1 MASLNELAEVLAER
15 AGRQFSQPFN
25 MEMKALIHLWRSR
38 LTRDTLERNRQDR
51 IFFRQWFEVPLE
63 LTNLSHFPGFPD
75 IPVMRSVCKVPNPL
89 RANGIVFDYIGSPD
103 RMSQFQVF
111 TEQHEL
117 IPALNARYTGRK
129 IKVLYMEERLY
140 VFNTLVLPV
149 LLGASVFDDVMAVEK
164 YGCNCNKSLCYDDDC
179 EYPVPREIQQKIIQ
193 SIMTVELRIPPKPE
207 DKLVNE
213 DEPQKTEESYRS

>member
-1 MASLNELAEVLAER
+1 MASLNELAEILAER
-15 AGRQFSQPFN
+15 EGRQFSQPFN
-25 MEMKALIHLWRSR
+25 MEMKALINVWRSR

-63 LTNLSHFPGFPD
+63 ICNLSHLHGFPD

-89 RANGIVFDYIGSPD
+89 RANGIVFDCIGSPD

-117 IPALNARYTGRK
+117 IPALNARYTGKK
-129 IKVLYMEERLY
+129 IKVLYMEQRLY
-140 VFNTLVLPV
+140 AFNTLVLPA
-149 LLGASVFDDVMAVEK
+149 LLGSSVFDDVRAVEQ
-164 YGCNCNKSLCYDDDC
+164 YGCNCNKSLCYDDDK

-213 DEPQKTEESYRS
+213 DEPEKTEESYRS